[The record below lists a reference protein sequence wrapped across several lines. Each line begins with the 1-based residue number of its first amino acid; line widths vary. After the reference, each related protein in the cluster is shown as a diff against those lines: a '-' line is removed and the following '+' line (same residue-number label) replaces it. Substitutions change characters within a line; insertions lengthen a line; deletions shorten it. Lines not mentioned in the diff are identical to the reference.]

1 MVQMV
6 KNLSTM
12 QETRVRSLSLEDL
25 KEKGMTTQS
34 TILPGEFHGQRSL
47 AGLSPWAHKESDK
60 TERLTLSFQVIR
72 LPVEAEMCWTA

>member
-1 MVQMV
+1 MV